1 MGTIQKEVFYQLLE
15 RNWGVQEI
23 EYYLEHFDIDWII
36 DMFNIEI
43 KNPDSIKFLD
53 AYKALRVKLE
63 AR

>member
-23 EYYLEHFDIDWII
+23 VYYLEHFDIDWIV
-36 DMFNIEI
+36 DTFNIKI

-53 AYKALRVKLE
+53 VYKSLRVKLE
-63 AR
+63 VR

>member
-1 MGTIQKEVFYQLLE
+1 MRFFFLSCLWSVE
-15 RNWGVQEI
+15 RNWDVQEI

-53 AYKALRVKLE
+53 AYKALRIKLGV
-63 AR
+63 R